1 MHRPRLDLF
10 DGRGGIEWAFWL
22 VLLGVSVAL
31 RLFDLGSRVMSH
43 DESIHA
49 FYAFE
54 LLRKGTYV
62 HDPVYHG
69 PLLYHLNA
77 LVFFFLGAS
86 DATARVSSALA
97 GVGLVAACWLWRP
110 FLGRAG
116 AFAAALLVAL
126 SPTLLFY
133 SRQVWMD
140 IHVAL
145 FTLVW
150 IYGAF
155 RYLATRGRRW
165 LALVTLAMALAFAA
179 KEVSF
184 IFGAI
189 LGAWLLVEAF
199 ASRRADPA
207 RAAAAGDLAVL
218 MLGLVLPFAS
228 GAGYLAFGW
237 NVRSLHAAGTAL
249 VIAHFV
255 AAGLLV
261 WLWIK
266 ARGRLLGPGL
276 SSEERSRSVGLRLRD
291 WAALTTLYWSVA
303 LLLFTTFLTN
313 LRGGLASGIVGSLG
327 YWLTQQEVARGSQP
341 WFYYLML
348 GALYDL
354 APLLVGGIA
363 FFAAAARLR
372 RPLWDPA
379 AGDLPLTSPLPEPG
393 RQAATNGSLPDRAER
408 RAFLSF
414 LLWWTLATWCAYLV
428 AGEKMPWLMTHMVL
442 PVCLVAGWGVGRV
455 AFAATRDRRWNGAL
469 LLVGGGLVGP
479 ALLARW
485 IASEPFAGETTQA
498 VAETMEW
505 FVRGGVIAVLAAL
518 MLRAALRAGTR
529 QAGRLV
535 ALGVAGLLLALTVR
549 AGLRL
554 CYLNHDLATEHL
566 SYAQGSPDVKRAMRE
581 IQLISERSAGDR
593 ELFVAYDDQSSWPFV
608 WYLR

>member
-1 MHRPRLDLF
+1 MTSNGSHSNA
-10 DGRGGIEWAFWL
+10 GGWWIRWEVLAWLLLLAAATLLRFW
-22 VLLGVSVAL
+22 
-31 RLFDLGSRVMSH
+31 DLGSRVMTH

-77 LVFFFLGAS
+77 LVYFFLGVS

-140 IHVAL
+140 VHVAL

-155 RYLATRGRRW
+155 RYLADRARRW
-165 LALVTLAMALAFAA
+165 LVLITLAMALAFAA

-189 LGAWLLVEAF
+189 FGAWLLIEAL
-199 ASRRADPA
+199 AARRADPA

-266 ARGRLLGPGL
+266 VRGRLLGPGL
-276 SSEERSRSVGLRLRD
+276 SSEERGRSAGLRLRD

-303 LLLFTTFLTN
+303 ILLFTTFFTN

-341 WFYYLML
+341 WFYYLLL
-348 GALYDL
+348 GVLYDL
-354 APLLVGGIA
+354 LPLVAGATA
-363 FFAAAARLR
+363 FFAGAVRLR

-379 AGDLPLTSPLPEPG
+379 AGDLPLPAPVSGPP
-393 RQAATNGSLPDRAER
+393 SDRAER

-442 PVCLVAGWGVGRV
+442 PLCLVAGWGVGRV
-455 AFAATRDRRWNGAL
+455 ALAATRDRRWNGAL
-469 LLVGGGLVGP
+469 LLVGGALVGP

-485 IASEPFAGETTQA
+485 IATEPFSGETTQA

-518 MLRAALRAGTR
+518 MLRAALRAGSR

-535 ALGVAGLLLALTVR
+535 ALGLAGLLLALTVR

-554 CYLNHDLATEHL
+554 CYLNYDLATEHL